1 MSNQGPKVEIL
12 VATFNGEKYI
22 KELLESLLWQTYKN
36 IKITIHDDGSKDKT
50 LGILMEYNQKYP
62 DIINLINDNIVTGS
76 ALRNFELLLAK
87 SSEDYV
93 IFADQDDVW
102 LLNKVEITLSKMLE
116 LEKKCGKNI
125 PLLVYTNT
133 KVVDEKINV
142 LSEDFWD
149 YICVNGSIK
158 SFAELYK
165 LQ

>member
-102 LLNKVEITLSKMLE
+102 LPNKVEITLSKMLE
-116 LEKKCGKNI
+116 LKK
-125 PLLVYTNT
+125 
-133 KVVDEKINV
+133 NV
-142 LSEDFWD
+142 ERIFHCLYIRILRWWMKKLMYFWD